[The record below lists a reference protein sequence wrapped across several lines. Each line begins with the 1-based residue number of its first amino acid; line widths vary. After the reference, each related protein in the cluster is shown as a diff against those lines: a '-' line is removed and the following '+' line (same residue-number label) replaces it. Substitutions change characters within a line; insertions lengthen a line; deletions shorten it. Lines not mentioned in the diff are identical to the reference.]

1 MAPKIS
7 TYSFNYSLLTQLSK
21 VTTNGFF
28 IYPHLL

>member
-7 TYSFNYSLLTQLSK
+7 TYSFYYPLLTQFGK
-21 VTTNGFF
+21 VTTNGFL

>member
-1 MAPKIS
+1 MATKVS
-7 TYSFNYSLLTQLSK
+7 TYSFYYPLLTQLSK